1 MTLADSLALLALAC
15 VVAAA
20 VFDVVRMEIPDTLS
34 IVILIAGLVFG
45 ALTPG
50 FGWLSHL
57 AAPALVFAFG
67 LLAFARGWL
76 GGGDVK
82 VLTATA
88 VWTGLGGLLP
98 QWTVMAM
105 AGGVLVLTLTAVR
118 AGLAGRDAAS
128 LPEMA
133 RPGAKYPYA
142 VAIAAGTLWWA
153 WLAATGR

>member
-1 MTLADSLALLALAC
+1 MTLAEILALLAIVC

-34 IVILIAGLVFG
+34 VVILVAGLLFG

-50 FGWLSHL
+50 FDWLPHL
-57 AAPALVFAFG
+57 AAPVLVFAFG
-67 LLAFARGWL
+67 LLAFGRGWL

-98 QWTVMAM
+98 QWAIMAV
-105 AGGVLVLTLTAVR
+105 AGGVLVLALTAVR
-118 AGLAGRDAAS
+118 AALAGHAADS